1 MSDSDNLQQYA
12 IDSTKQLFAVD
23 SLPLD
28 TQQII
33 IWLEDKV
40 YELLNKDFNALVNLL
55 YRIDVYE
62 SKAKQ
67 CFGKENR
74 EIAKCLAQLIWDRQM
89 EKAQRKYSGL

>member
-1 MSDSDNLQQYA
+1 MSDSDKLQQYA
-12 IDSTKQLFAVD
+12 VDSTKQLFAVD
-23 SLPLD
+23 DLPLD
-28 TQQII
+28 TRLILS
-33 IWLEDKV
+33 WLEERV
-40 YELLNKDFNALVNLL
+40 FELLNKDFNALVNLL

-89 EKAQRKYSGL
+89 EKAKRKYSGL